1 MFIDVMII
9 NNKIINKLHYH
20 GYHCD
25 ILVINQKILYTLNF
39 DHNYYLL
46 FYSTHTTVS
55 VKLKNFTFVSTEI
68 RKNLRKILQA

>member
-9 NNKIINKLHYH
+9 NNKIINKLHFH

-55 VKLKNFTFVSTEI
+55 VKLKNFSFVSTEI